1 MNIRFQLKKQL
12 QFLKKIF
19 NNMQVSTFTNNFPI
33 IMMRNV
39 DFIYPN
45 GTLALKKINLSINKG
60 DFVAI
65 MGQNGAGKTTMIRT
79 LNGLLRPTN
88 GTIFLEGVET
98 SSQTIATL
106 SEKVGII
113 FQNPMHQLFSN
124 TVEEE
129 IKFSLKSL
137 DYSKEEIQIQAD
149 AILNKFDFEKF
160 KARSPFNLSGG
171 ESKKLAVASII
182 CRDPDVLV
190 FDEPTLGQ
198 DAREISFF
206 INLLNQER
214 KRGKTI
220 VVVTH
225 NVEFVMEY
233 VPRTI
238 LMREGKIIAD
248 GPTQNILTNEFLIE
262 YSSLI
267 LPFIHQFK
275 IELQKIGINIPND
288 VFRQKEVINFLNDYL
303 KDNALKIKEG
313 YI

>member
-1 MNIRFQLKKQL
+1 
-12 QFLKKIF
+12 
-19 NNMQVSTFTNNFPI
+19 
-33 IMMRNV
+33 MRDV
-39 DFIYPN
+39 DFVYSN
-45 GTLALKKINLSINKG
+45 GTIALKRINLSIEKG

-106 SEKVGII
+106 SKKVGII

-137 DYSKEEIQIQAD
+137 NLNKEEIQVQTD
-149 AILNKFDFEKF
+149 AILKKFNFEKYRM
-160 KARSPFNLSGG
+160 RSPFNLSGG

-190 FDEPTLGQ
+190 FDEPTIGQ
-198 DAREISFF
+198 DAREINFF
-206 INLLNQER
+206 INLLNNER

-220 VVVTH
+220 IIVTH

-233 VPRTI
+233 IPRTI

-248 GPTQNILTNEFLIE
+248 GPTEFILTNEFLIE
-262 YSSLI
+262 NSSMI

-275 IELQKIGINIPND
+275 IELQKIGINIPD
-288 VFRQKEVINFLNDYL
+288 EKFKQIDIINFLNDYL
-303 KDNALKIKEG
+303 KANALKMKEG
-313 YI
+313 YV